1 MNARAQFSVIAGM
14 LSAAMGMIL
23 TDLYGFEVLL
33 RAIPALGLLPVA
45 VYASMSERKTAYRP
59 EVLLNEAPTVIGM
72 MSVSVRS
79 NGSVDSAVREVAAN
93 GPRNIASLFAAIVSD
108 ADCRRTDSIK
118 QGLLD
123 LLSSLPPQLSSF
135 RRAVH
140 MLMTAA
146 ETSDSVKR
154 SEMIKDAEESVLT
167 GLRQMGESYSSKLNT
182 PCMLIF
188 GLGIMLPMIL
198 VSIMPMMGMGGT
210 TALDPTVIAFVT
222 LVLIPVLVAFT
233 VMSIRNRNPFVGD
246 AADRPWRYALQ
257 ILAAV
262 PMVLICMDSGM
273 GITECITFP
282 FALAGALT
290 AAAVYPKVA
299 SESKRKRS
307 EASLRDALFDL
318 GNRLISGENYESA
331 LLESLSARKDCAA
344 IAESL
349 SREMILC
356 RGDVA
361 SAVYAS
367 LSPVSP
373 FLASKYADVQR
384 ASEKDLRE
392 SGRLAVSVAH
402 QLQGQ
407 EGIRK
412 GIENKLKSTMD
423 MMTGTAAVFAPLI
436 LGMSLMML
444 APISEMT
451 GFSGMSG
458 IAGLLPIY
466 LVILA
471 ALISVLTPALTSRGG
486 PDTVFRFGLMVPV
499 SLTIFYVLS
508 QMSV

>member
-1 MNARAQFSVIAGM
+1 MNAREQFSIIAGV
-14 LSAAMGMIL
+14 LSTAIGMIL

-33 RAIPALGLLPVA
+33 RSIPALGLLPAA
-45 VYASMSERKTAYRP
+45 VYMSMSERKTRYRP

-79 NGSVDSAVREVAAN
+79 NGSIDSAVREVAAN
-93 GPRNIASLFAAIVSD
+93 GPKNIASLFAVVVCD

-123 LLSSLPPQLSSF
+123 LLSSLPSQLSSF

-146 ETSDSVKR
+146 DTSDNVKR
-154 SEMIKDAEESVLT
+154 LEMINDAEESVLT

-198 VSIMPMMGMGGT
+198 VSIMPMMGMGGGM
-210 TALDPTVIAFVT
+210 ALDPAAVAFVT
-222 LVLIPVLVAFT
+222 LILIPTLVAFT
-233 VMSIRNRNPFVGD
+233 VMSIRNRNPFVSD
-246 AADRPWRYALQ
+246 AADKPWKHALP

-262 PMVLICMDSGM
+262 PLVFICMDSGM

-349 SREMILC
+349 SREMVLC
-356 RGDVA
+356 RGDTA
-361 SAVYAS
+361 SAVFTS

-392 SGRLAVSVAH
+392 SGSGRDKEGHGEQA
-402 QLQGQ
+402 Q
-407 EGIRK
+407 EH
-412 GIENKLKSTMD
+412 
-423 MMTGTAAVFAPLI
+423 P
-436 LGMSLMML
+436 
-444 APISEMT
+444 
-451 GFSGMSG
+451 
-458 IAGLLPIY
+458 
-466 LVILA
+466 
-471 ALISVLTPALTSRGG
+471 
-486 PDTVFRFGLMVPV
+486 
-499 SLTIFYVLS
+499 
-508 QMSV
+508 